1 MQPGRCSVSGVTGVP
16 EATVIPAIINKIT
29 SPSELS
35 TFYYGYY
42 PYYPIY
48 SMCQD
53 SGVYNVYR
61 TWPAAVPS
69 KIKQWYL
76 YLSSMYY
83 MCNNRPIA
91 LVNFVDYNFFREKEV
106 WGHFF
111 LLAPLSQEEFEDTK
125 EVIRICKS

>member
-16 EATVIPAIINKIT
+16 EATVLPAVINKIT

-35 TFYYGYY
+35 TFYYVYY

-76 YLSSMYY
+76 YLSS
-83 MCNNRPIA
+83 IWGWT
-91 LVNFVDYNFFREKEV
+91 FFSFNISVSRRVLRYQRGNKN
-106 WGHFF
+106 
-111 LLAPLSQEEFEDTK
+111 L
-125 EVIRICKS
+125 

>member
-16 EATVIPAIINKIT
+16 EAIPNKM
-29 SPSELS
+29 S

-48 SMCQD
+48 SMRED

-76 YLSSMYY
+76 YLSNYKCMYMYY
-83 MCNNRPIA
+83 I
-91 LVNFVDYNFFREKEV
+91 VHV
-106 WGHFF
+106 
-111 LLAPLSQEEFEDTK
+111 
-125 EVIRICKS
+125 